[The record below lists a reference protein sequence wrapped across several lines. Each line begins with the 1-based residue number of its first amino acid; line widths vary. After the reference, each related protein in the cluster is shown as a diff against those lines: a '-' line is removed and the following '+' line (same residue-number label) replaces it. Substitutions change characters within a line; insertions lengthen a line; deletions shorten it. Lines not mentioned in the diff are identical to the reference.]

1 MTLAVVGLKALR
13 CLSRDVDGNDPED
26 FPLWFKRI
34 RKEGSRPESIA
45 PFERRSMPADDF
57 LGTGLTKGAL
67 QLSWKQISLEHTRQF
82 GLLIYRVPSPW

>member
-1 MTLAVVGLKALR
+1 MTLSIVGLKALR

-34 RKEGSRPESIA
+34 RKEGSLPESIA

-57 LGTGLTKGAL
+57 LGTGLT
-67 QLSWKQISLEHTRQF
+67 TR
-82 GLLIYRVPSPW
+82 LCSYRGNRSPWNIPGSSDS